1 MYLDPTMLLLIPALL
16 LALFA
21 QARVKN
27 TYAKYSKIPTQAGI
41 PASDVVMRI
50 LRENG
55 NDQVTLAR
63 VRGSLTDNF
72 DPRTQTLNLSEEV
85 YSSSSIAAVG
95 VAAHEAGHAM
105 QKKEG
110 YAPLQI
116 RSLAVPAIGFGS
128 TLSIPIFILGLIMA
142 WQPLVIAG
150 IVLYSLTV
158 LFSLIT
164 LPVEFNA
171 SNRAV
176 VMLRRSGFIS
186 NQEDEKGVRAV
197 LNAAAL
203 TYVASAIG
211 ALLQLAR
218 LILLSRGGSRRRS

>member
-1 MYLDPTMLLLIPALL
+1 MFYDPTMLLLIPALL
-16 LALFA
+16 LVLFA
-21 QARVKN
+21 QARVKSV
-27 TYAKYSKIPTQAGI
+27 YAKYAKVPTQAGL

-55 NDQVTLAR
+55 NEDVRLAR
-63 VRGSLTDNF
+63 VSGTLTDNF
-72 DPRTQTLNLSEEV
+72 DPRSQTMNLSDEV
-85 YSSSSIAAVG
+85 FGSSSIAAVG

-110 YAPLQI
+110 YAPLAL
-116 RSLAVPAIGFGS
+116 RSVVVPAVGFGS
-128 TLSIPIFILGLIMA
+128 ALSLPIFIFGLILS
-142 WQPLVIAG
+142 WQPLIIAG

-171 SNRAV
+171 SSRAIA
-176 VMLRRSGFIS
+176 MLRKSGIIQ
-186 NQEDEKGVRAV
+186 NAQDEKGIKAV
-197 LNAAAL
+197 LNAAAF

-218 LILLSRGGSRRRS
+218 LILLSRGSSRRRS